1 MASKQIGGLTAGTPI
16 MADVIPKQI
25 ADASTEAEKVTFQ
38 QVSDLI
44 LPYRIY
50 VAKITQSGTS
60 APSATVLQNTLGGTP
75 VWSRT
80 GTGTYVATLANA
92 FTANTT
98 VCFVNSA
105 IPGFQYQAYPISVNA
120 VELDQQNF
128 ADAPTDALF
137 GNCIEIRV
145 YI

>member
-80 GTGTYVATLANA
+80 G
-92 FTANTT
+92 
-98 VCFVNSA
+98 
-105 IPGFQYQAYPISVNA
+105 QA
-120 VELDQQNF
+120 VERCAATSTRGGRRATGAWPRCL
-128 ADAPTDALF
+128 ASWSIGSWYRISALAA
-137 GNCIEIRV
+137 RR
-145 YI
+145 YSATSRRA